1 MLSFIVF
8 ILAAQLFI
16 IGTYPLYAAEEQ
28 VPDDLSSR
36 RSVARV
42 YGCAETIVGA
52 SLLAKNDNDNAFIL
66 DDRGALAFFASKLAP
81 TVLGIT

>member
-36 RSVARV
+36 RSVARDCQSA
-42 YGCAETIVGA
+42 GGFTDGKSNVGGG
-52 SLLAKNDNDNAFIL
+52 LLANTVVQSPDVLTDTL
-66 DDRGALAFFASKLAP
+66 QSRASPLP
-81 TVLGIT
+81 H

>member
-36 RSVARV
+36 RSVARDIE
-42 YGCAETIVGA
+42 GGGIIAGA
-52 SLLAKNDNDNAFIL
+52 K
-66 DDRGALAFFASKLAP
+66 
-81 TVLGIT
+81 